1 MECAS
6 MAYAKIK
13 VSSLPDTAYVAPPK
27 PRPANRKVQRPITSS
42 FARRRPPVQAA
53 EDQAAHDQA
62 AEKAAE
68 PAETAK
74 EAEAV

>member
-1 MECAS
+1 

-13 VSSLPDTAYVAPPK
+13 VSSLPNTAYVAPPK

-53 EDQAAHDQA
+53 E
-62 AEKAAE
+62 KAAE